1 MPKPRKEMTKIF
13 DIAEKMHLEPSHG
26 SALLMGSSQAV
37 HSVVVRQDGGWK
49 TAALACV
56 SAALVVTAGLAFYAF
71 HRVSSLNDE
80 MDKAVGRMDE
90 RIQKLDSGLSFE
102 GKRQQLLLGVRDE
115 ILKANPKAGLN
126 EAYRYAEWLLKA
138 CEKYPSVDPL
148 MFLSIGIVESG
159 FNPGAVSHANARGL
173 YQIWPST
180 GRMLARALNWEYTDE
195 MLFDPQMNTEMAA
208 LYLDI
213 LFSAYR
219 DERMVLAEYN
229 GGPLNAGYW
238 RAGSHKTASETRDYV
253 LKVMDVHE
261 RVKSKFDGGMASR
274 LDFMH
279 LDAGRNGKVL
289 GGAPPSVPLA
299 PSPRREVAVV
309 APVAPVLQ

>member
-1 MPKPRKEMTKIF
+1 MPKPRKQMTKIF
-13 DIAEKMHLEPSHG
+13 DIAEKMHLEPAIG
-26 SALLMGSSQAV
+26 SALLMETQPQV

-49 TAALACV
+49 TVALICV
-56 SAALVVTAGLAFYAF
+56 SLALVVMAGVALYAF
-71 HRVSSLNDE
+71 HHVNSLNDQ
-80 MDKAVGRMDE
+80 MTAAVGRMNE
-90 RIQKLDSGLSFE
+90 RIQKLDSGLTFE
-102 GKRQQLLLGVRDE
+102 GKRQQLLLGIRDE
-115 ILKANPKAGLN
+115 IMKANPKVGLN
-126 EAYRYAEWLLKA
+126 EAYRYSEWLLKA

-180 GRMLARALNWEYTDE
+180 GRMLARGLDWEYTDE
-195 MLFDPQMNTEMAA
+195 MLFDPQKNTELAA

-238 RAGSHKTASETRDYV
+238 RAGSQKTASETRDYV

-261 RVKSKFDGGMASR
+261 RVKAKFEGGLNVE

-279 LDAGRNGKVL
+279 VDPNRNGKLL
-289 GGAPPSVPLA
+289 GSAPTLTPVPAPRKEIATIA
-299 PSPRREVAVV
+299 PSP
-309 APVAPVLQ
+309 PVLQ